1 MMLDER
7 KKAILEAVVKE
18 YVRTAEPIGS
28 RAIVKK
34 RNLGVSPAT
43 VRNEMA
49 DLEEMGFLEQPHT
62 SSGRIPS
69 ESGFRYYVD
78 YMMVKE
84 QFTPEEEEY
93 LRSVLSQKIEDIY
106 TVIRRTGN
114 VLAQFTNYA
123 SVVITPPMSAG
134 KLLHL
139 QLVPVGH
146 RQALVVMVTDLG
158 NVIHK
163 RIEVPE
169 SIEAQDLEHLSR
181 LFTKN
186 LQGTHFGSIG
196 RTMLSSLRHELLHRR
211 QFIDKVLEAIELTL
225 GNDDN
230 EKVFING
237 ALNIVNQP
245 EFKDFEKLRKLLV
258 ALEEHE
264 LIKSMVSE
272 TAPRE
277 VKIKIGTENEAEEIK
292 ELSVVFTTYVV
303 EGNEKG
309 RIGLIGPVRM
319 EYWRASASV
328 EKVRD
333 IVQEIINN
341 MSR

>member
-1 MMLDER
+1 MKLDDR
-7 KKAILEAVVKE
+7 KKTILEAIVKE

-62 SSGRIPS
+62 SAGRIPS

-78 YMMVKE
+78 YLMVKD
-84 QFTPEEEEY
+84 QLTADEENF
-93 LRSVLSQKIEDIY
+93 LKNMLTQKIEDIS
-106 TVIRRTGN
+106 TVIQRTGN

-123 SVVITPPMSAG
+123 SVVITPPQYAG
-134 KLLHL
+134 ELRHL

-146 RQALVVMVTDLG
+146 SQAMVVMVTDLG
-158 NVIHK
+158 NIIHK

-169 SIEAQDLEHLSR
+169 SIRPEDLEDLSQ
-181 LFTKN
+181 LFTSN
-186 LQGTHFGSIG
+186 FQGIHVADIS
-196 RTMLSSLRHELLHRR
+196 RTVLGSLRRELMHRR
-211 QFIDKVLEAIELTL
+211 QVIERALEAIEMTM
-225 GNDDN
+225 GEGDS
-230 EKVFING
+230 EKVFISG

-245 EFKDFEKLRKLLV
+245 EFKDFEKLRKLLI
-258 ALEEHE
+258 ALEEHD
-264 LIKSMVSE
+264 LIKNLLSE
-272 TAPRE
+272 TGLRE
-277 VKIKIGTENEAEEIK
+277 VRIKIGAENEAEEIK
-292 ELSVVFTTYVV
+292 ELSLVFTTYQT
-303 EGNEKG
+303 ESSEKG

-319 EYWRASASV
+319 EYWKASASV

-333 IVQEIINN
+333 IVQEIISK
-341 MSR
+341 MRR